1 MGCQV
6 ILPKSRV
13 LLLLCIF
20 LLLGVP
26 SLVATAQRLGERQA
40 AQDGIY
46 SLVEVNPADL
56 MWGRYRV
63 AQESFLFES
72 VSFAWNG
79 EFQEARQKGRYREQ
93 NFGAG
98 ISLQYYP
105 QSVTLQG
112 PFLRAESNLAVS
124 GVLEDAQ
131 AKASSAK
138 TNLAVLKMAGDL
150 GWRVRLSERLTGS
163 AAYGLRTTIPQV
175 LWTDD
180 TTLSKRWLESGDS
193 LDVRVQIN
201 LGLLL

>member
-1 MGCQV
+1 MGCRV
-6 ILPKSRV
+6 KLRNLRV
-13 LLLLCIF
+13 LLSFCLMLA
-20 LLLGVP
+20 LAGP
-26 SLVATAQRLGERQA
+26 WWHARAQRLVDRQA

-46 SLVEVNPADL
+46 SLVEINPADL
-56 MWGRYRV
+56 MWGRYRL
-63 AQESFLFES
+63 AQESFLFEG

-79 EFQEARQKGRYREQ
+79 EFQETRQKGRYREQ
-93 NFGAG
+93 NFAAG

-124 GVLEDAQ
+124 GVSEEAQ
-131 AKASSAK
+131 AKSASGR
-138 TNLAVLKMAGDL
+138 TNLAVVKMAGDL

-180 TTLSKRWLESGDS
+180 TTLSKRWLQSGDS